1 MAEHD
6 KKLVEVTLITAAYG
20 GESLGRL
27 ADGRAVF
34 VPFTLPGER
43 ARVRLVEE
51 KRGHARAELVELL
64 EPAPQRVQ
72 PRCRHFGE
80 CGGCHYQ
87 HISYDA
93 QLATK
98 TEILRDQLTRLGGL
112 AEPNVQAAIASPS
125 SWNYRNCLQFHIAQ
139 DGRLGFVA
147 RQGDWVMPVE
157 ECHLP
162 ELALNALWPQLEFEP
177 LPGLERVGLR
187 LGSDEEIQL
196 TLESES
202 QEIPE
207 FFTDL
212 DISAVL
218 LGPER
223 STLLAGDD
231 HVLVQVL
238 GRTFLVSA
246 GAFFQINTAA
256 AERMVQHVL
265 DGLSVTPE
273 QTVLDVYCG
282 VGLFSAFLAEHAGA
296 VVGVE
301 SSPYACYD
309 FEINLDEFEHVSLY
323 EGEAEEILPQ
333 LDLHPDMILVDP
345 PRAGLSP
352 VVLDVIL
359 SMAPAKIVYVSC
371 DPATLAR
378 DARRLS
384 GGGYRL
390 VHATP
395 FDLFPQT
402 YHIESVSFWEK

>member
-1 MAEHD
+1 MAEHED
-6 KKLVEVTLITAAYG
+6 KLVEVTLTTAAYG

-43 ARVRLVEE
+43 VRVRLVEE
-51 KRGHARAELVELL
+51 KRGHAHAELVELL

-87 HISYDA
+87 HISYGA

-112 AEPNVQAAIASPS
+112 AEPNVQAAVASPLI
-125 SWNYRNCLQFHIAQ
+125 WNYRNNLQFHLAE

-147 RQGDWVMPVE
+147 RQGERVMPVT

-162 ELALNALWPQLEFEP
+162 EHALDALWPQLEFEP
-177 LPGLERVGLR
+177 LPSLERVGLR

-212 DISAVL
+212 DISAVF
-218 LGPER
+218 LGLER

-231 HVLVQVL
+231 HVLMQVL
-238 GRTFLVSA
+238 GRTFRVSA
-246 GAFFQINTAA
+246 GAFFQVNTAA
-256 AERMVQHVL
+256 AELLVQHMLDVL
-265 DGLSVTPE
+265 AVTPE

-282 VGLFSAFLAEHAGA
+282 VGLFSAFLAERASA
-296 VVGVE
+296 VVGIE

-323 EGEAEEILPQ
+323 EGDAEDILPQ
-333 LDLHPDMILVDP
+333 LNLQPDLVLVDP
-345 PRAGLSP
+345 PRAGLAP
-352 VVLDVIL
+352 AVLDSIL
-359 SMAPAKIVYVSC
+359 RMNPAKIAYVSC

-384 GGGYRL
+384 AGGYRL
-390 VHATP
+390 AQATP
-395 FDLFPQT
+395 FDLFPHT
-402 YHIESVSFWEK
+402 YHIESVSLWEK

>member
-1 MAEHD
+1 MAEHED
-6 KKLVEVTLITAAYG
+6 KLVEVTLTTAAYG

-43 ARVRLVEE
+43 VRVRLVEE

-64 EPAPQRVQ
+64 EPAHQRVQ

-87 HISYDA
+87 HISYGA

-112 AEPNVQAAIASPS
+112 AEPNVQAAVASPLI
-125 SWNYRNCLQFHIAQ
+125 WNYRNNLQFHLAE

-147 RQGDWVMPVE
+147 RQGERVMPVT

-162 ELALNALWPQLEFEP
+162 ERALDALWPQLEFDP

-212 DISAVL
+212 DISAVF
-218 LGPER
+218 LGLER

-231 HVLVQVL
+231 HVLMQVL
-238 GRTFLVSA
+238 GRTFRVSA
-246 GAFFQINTAA
+246 GAFSQVNTAA
-256 AERMVQHVL
+256 AELLVQHMLDVL
-265 DGLSVTPE
+265 AVTPE

-282 VGLFSAFLAEHAGA
+282 VGLFSAFLAERASA
-296 VVGVE
+296 VVGIE

-323 EGEAEEILPQ
+323 EGDAEDILPQ
-333 LDLHPDMILVDP
+333 LNLQPDLVLVDP
-345 PRAGLSP
+345 PRAGLAPS
-352 VVLDVIL
+352 VLDSIL
-359 SMAPAKIVYVSC
+359 RMNPAKIAYVSC

-384 GGGYRL
+384 AGGYRL
-390 VHATP
+390 AQATP
-395 FDLFPQT
+395 FDLFPHT
-402 YHIESVSFWEK
+402 YHIESVSLWEK